1 MGEES
6 VTNMNK
12 RKNFLLLLATIA
24 LVFFGAFAI
33 KTNQMFY
40 LLIAFVLCVGLLIT
54 YYFWKDN

>member
-6 VTNMNK
+6 VTNMDK
-12 RKNFLLLLATIA
+12 RKIFLLLLAIIA

-40 LLIAFVLCVGLLIT
+40 LLIVFVLCVGLLIT

>member
-1 MGEES
+1 
-6 VTNMNK
+6 MNK

-24 LVFFGAFAI
+24 LVFFGALAI